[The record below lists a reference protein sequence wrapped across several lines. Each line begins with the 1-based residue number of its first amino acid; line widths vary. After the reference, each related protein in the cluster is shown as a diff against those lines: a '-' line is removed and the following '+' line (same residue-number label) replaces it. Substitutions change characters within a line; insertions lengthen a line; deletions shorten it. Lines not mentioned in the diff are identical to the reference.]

1 MNTSIG
7 SSILPCRQRLLQ
19 PHSVSQACHRY
30 RAVRVRSFL
39 ESQPAWTL
47 DQLAGIAF
55 GGIMVA
61 SVFFAS
67 KVDDVVARSQRRE
80 LGLCEECGGLYN
92 VDLCAA
98 GKCPSRGKGAAQS

>member
-1 MNTSIG
+1 
-7 SSILPCRQRLLQ
+7 
-19 PHSVSQACHRY
+19 
-30 RAVRVRSFL
+30 
-39 ESQPAWTL
+39 
-47 DQLAGIAF
+47 
-55 GGIMVA
+55 MVA

>member
-1 MNTSIG
+1 MYHGVRPKQDQCCSA
-7 SSILPCRQRLLQ
+7 SLQ
-19 PHSVSQACHRY
+19 
-30 RAVRVRSFL
+30 
-39 ESQPAWTL
+39 
-47 DQLAGIAF
+47 
-55 GGIMVA
+55 GIMVA

-92 VDLCAA
+92 ADLCAA

>member
-1 MNTSIG
+1 MYHGVRPIHDQCC
-7 SSILPCRQRLLQ
+7 LACLQ
-19 PHSVSQACHRY
+19 
-30 RAVRVRSFL
+30 
-39 ESQPAWTL
+39 
-47 DQLAGIAF
+47 
-55 GGIMVA
+55 GIMVA